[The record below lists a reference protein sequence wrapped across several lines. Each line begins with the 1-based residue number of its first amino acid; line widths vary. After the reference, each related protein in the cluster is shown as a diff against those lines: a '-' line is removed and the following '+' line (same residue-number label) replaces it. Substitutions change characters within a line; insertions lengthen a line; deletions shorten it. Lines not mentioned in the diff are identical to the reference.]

1 MRPGREI
8 PVSTPTRRPSAHDA
22 AVPTAAVGL
31 VLGLALALRTWGL
44 GYGLPWLFYFH
55 DEPQIVLRALRFGTG
70 DLNPHFFIWPGTL
83 QLVLA
88 FIAFAGLF
96 VVGRMAGWWTGKEG
110 FAAAYFADPTAF
122 YLLARLQSVASGV
135 WTVWLAF
142 GLGRAGWG
150 APVGIAAAVGLG
162 VNALHAHYSHLA
174 HPVTAMTAFV
184 VLGLWAA
191 LRVATD
197 GTRRHLALGALATGL
212 GVASQYHAGLLAVPI
227 GVAVLYRAAGA
238 EGGERLRWLMRGVA
252 AGAIS
257 VLVFLAI
264 SPFVVLDHPAF
275 RADLAWITAKAAGA
289 DAGSGAGA
297 GDPLAGL
304 AAFTRQCLIPGLGL
318 PLLVVAAAGALLGLA
333 LRTRADVLVLAFTAA
348 YLVLASRASVLNDRY
363 AIPLAVPALLLAA
376 RAVTWALER
385 LRAPARVLAWGAPLA
400 VLALSAS
407 QALELVETDL
417 TMTRGDTR
425 IESLRWFERTVPADE
440 RVLIDMSRFWNSA
453 SPPLAE
459 NRERLGERLA
469 EVEAGVSGAGHGA
482 AYAEFFRYR
491 LAHPRVP
498 AYYLLSTDM
507 GDSVRTLDAYRSA
520 GFRWAVVSDEAVR
533 RSEVR
538 AGSGDSTGIR
548 YYLALKR
555 EAERVA
561 EFRPERWRRRGP
573 VIRVYRLDRP
583 AGARP
588 RGRP

>member
-1 MRPGREI
+1 MSRET
-8 PVSTPTRRPSAHDA
+8 PVSPPIPSAHA
-22 AVPTAAVGL
+22 ATVPTAAVGL
-31 VLGLALALRTWGL
+31 VLALALVLRVWGL

-88 FIAFAGLF
+88 FISYAGLF
-96 VVGRMAGWWTGKEG
+96 VVGRLAGWWTGKEG

-122 YLLARLQSVASGV
+122 YLLARLQSVVLGV

-150 APVGIAAAVGLG
+150 APVGIAAAVGLA

-197 GTRRHLALGALATGL
+197 GSWRHLALGALATGL

-238 EGGERLRWLMRGVA
+238 AGAERLRWLLRG
-252 AGAIS
+252 AGAGALS
-257 VLVFLAI
+257 VVVFLTI
-264 SPFVVLDHPAF
+264 SPFVVLDHAAF
-275 RADLAWITAKAAGA
+275 RADLAWITAKASGA
-289 DAGSGAGA
+289 DAGAA
-297 GDPLAGL
+297 ADPLAAL
-304 AAFTRQCLIPGLGL
+304 ATFTRQCLIPGLGL
-318 PLLVVAAAGALLGLA
+318 PLLIVAAAGAVLGLA
-333 LRTRADVLVLAFTAA
+333 LRTRADVLVLAFAAA
-348 YLVLASRASVLNDRY
+348 YLVLASRATVLNDRY

-376 RAVTWALER
+376 RAVTWALGR
-385 LRAPARVLAWGAPLA
+385 LRASARTLVWATPLA
-400 VLALSAS
+400 ILALSTS
-407 QALELVETDL
+407 QVLELVETDL

-425 IESLRWFERTVPADE
+425 IESLRWFERHVPADQ

-491 LAHPRVP
+491 LAHPHAP
-498 AYYLLSTDM
+498 AYYLQSTDM
-507 GDSVRTLDAYRSA
+507 GDSARTLDDWRSA
-520 GFRWAVVSDEAVR
+520 GFRWAVVSDLAVR
-533 RSEVR
+533 MSEER
-538 AGSGDSTGIR
+538 AARGDSGGIR
-548 YYLALKR
+548 YYRALER

-561 EFRPERWRRRGP
+561 EFRPERWRTRGP
-573 VIRVYRLDRP
+573 VIRIYRLDRP
-583 AGARP
+583 ARAHP
-588 RGRP
+588 

>member
-1 MRPGREI
+1 MRPGREV
-8 PVSTPTRRPSAHDA
+8 PVSTPTRSLNPFGHPA
-22 AVPTAAVGL
+22 AIVGVVL
-31 VLGLALALRTWGL
+31 VVALALRLWGI

-83 QLVLA
+83 QLYLA
-88 FIAFAGLF
+88 FIAYAGLF
-96 VVGRMAGWWTGKEG
+96 LVGRVAGWWSGKAG

-122 YLLARLQSVASGV
+122 YLLARLQSVAFGV

-150 APVGIAAAVGLG
+150 APVGIAAALGLA
-162 VNALHAHYSHLA
+162 VNSLHAHYSHLA

-197 GTRRHLALGALATGL
+197 GTWRHLVLGAFATGL

-227 GVAVLYRAAGA
+227 GVAVLYRIAGS
-238 EGGERLRWLMRGVA
+238 GGAERLRWLVRG
-252 AGAIS
+252 AGAGALAVVI
-257 VLVFLAI
+257 FLAI
-264 SPFVVLDHPAF
+264 SPFVVLDHPTF
-275 RADLAWITAKAAGA
+275 RADLAWITEKAG
-289 DAGSGAGA
+289 GPSTGTGGPLSG
-297 GDPLAGL
+297 LW
-304 AAFTRQCLIPGLGL
+304 AFTLQCLIPGLGI
-318 PLLVVAAAGALLGLA
+318 PLLIATAVGAALA
-333 LRTRADVLVLAFTAA
+333 LMIRTRADVLLLAFSAA
-348 YLVLASRASVLNDRY
+348 YLLLASRAAVFNDRY

-376 RAVTWALER
+376 RAAVWTLER
-385 LRAPARVLAWGAPLA
+385 LRAPARTVAWAVPLV
-400 VLALSAS
+400 VLALCAP
-407 QALELVETDL
+407 QLLDLLETDL

-425 IESLRWFERTVPADE
+425 IESLRWFEGNVPADE

-459 NRERLGERLA
+459 NRERLAERLA

-491 LAHPRVP
+491 LAHPHVP

-507 GDSVRTLDAYRSA
+507 GDSTRSLDAYRSA
-520 GFRWAVVSDEAVR
+520 GFRWAVVSELAVR
-533 RSEVR
+533 LSEVK
-538 AGSGDSTGIR
+538 AGNGDSTGIR
-548 YYLALKR
+548 YYLALER

-561 EFRPERWRRRGP
+561 EFRPERWLRRGP

-583 AGARP
+583 AGAAR
-588 RGRP
+588 